1 MPLRNEKSI
10 INFEEFIQA
19 AKVLKSYKWSILFSF
34 FFETVDYS
42 TSLFC
47 LFAFP
52 SAGEAGEAAAEE
64 REDSLQGPL
73 RAGQGEE
80 QPAAPTRPQRQ
91 QWRRGR
97 RVVREGGLEGRGQE
111 AETHDRP
118 LLTREVIDLRI

>member
-1 MPLRNEKSI
+1 MVDS
-10 INFEEFIQA
+10 FF
-19 AKVLKSYKWSILFSF
+19 FSF
-34 FFETVDYS
+34 FEMVDYS

-47 LFAFP
+47 LFALFP

-111 AETHDRP
+111 AETRDRS
-118 LLTREVIDLRI
+118 LLTREVIDRRSLTR